1 MVIIITF
8 IKKVFP
14 EVQDAKNT
22 TSYSGNESVCSPKR
36 GLLEIGIS
44 IKPQHTYV
52 GARTHSSFLAIETH
66 MDMHGHRIVSI

>member
-1 MVIIITF
+1 M
-8 IKKVFP
+8 
-14 EVQDAKNT
+14 QKNT

-52 GARTHSSFLAIETH
+52 GARTYSSFLATETY
-66 MDMHGHRIVSI
+66 MDMHGHRNVISI